1 MCNECNV
8 LPPQTSGSR
17 VNIFSLQAF
26 SRQSED
32 LITDLNLTAAVA
44 KNLILPH
51 IKLHTAFNN
60 DDFLLVCDILGISH
74 AQCVSGVRVPEM
86 RLVTGHYRLMMRPP
100 VTVKLTQSPSRSSER

>member
-1 MCNECNV
+1 M
-8 LPPQTSGSR
+8 
-17 VNIFSLQAF
+17 NIFSLQAF

-32 LITDLNLTAAVA
+32 WITDLNLTAAVA

-60 DDFLLVCDILGISH
+60 DDFLLVCDIPGISH

-86 RLVTGHYRLMMRPP
+86 RLVTDDAAP